1 VLTPGGPVGLRIVR
15 PEPRKMSKRE
25 MGRVGEFEPAI
36 VAPRDIALGRAIAG
50 QVCADGAGGCEM
62 ELRGSQDEKE
72 MRL

>member
-1 VLTPGGPVGLRIVR
+1 VLTPGGPVGLRMVR

-36 VAPRDIALGRAIAG
+36 VAPRDRALGITIVR
-50 QVCADGAGGCEM
+50 QVCADGAEGRKTK
-62 ELRGSQDEKE
+62 LRGSQDEKE